1 MAEENI
7 SQYLGWK
14 TEKKLIQWRN
24 ESKWIDE

>member
-7 SQYLGWK
+7 SQYLDWK

-24 ESKWIDE
+24 ESKWMDQ